1 MEMQRPR
8 AGERWDR
15 RPCPWVT
22 GSYEGERKGSG
33 DRRGVWVWGRGGCRK
48 NPGAAVLRQAPD
60 GKKGQLRAPDS
71 FVLCGG
77 ARCKRNTIMGGM
89 SSKRRGLG
97 AVRPTPSESPRR
109 AESAI
114 PSRNTRC

>member
-1 MEMQRPR
+1 MFREDVRWRCRPR
-8 AGERWDR
+8 ALENVGDR

-33 DRRGVWVWGRGGCRK
+33 TGGEYGCGRGGCGK

-77 ARCKRNTIMGGM
+77 ARCKRNTIMEWHELKEEGSGG
-89 SSKRRGLG
+89 SQ
-97 AVRPTPSESPRR
+97 ASPQ
-109 AESAI
+109 
-114 PSRNTRC
+114 